1 MQHTPG
7 HSLQSVELGEIVAFL
22 HEWTCHLTILSSER
36 NGKQII
42 LKFFYLRFTYELNI
56 FSIYNNW

>member
-36 NGKQII
+36 NGLQII
-42 LKFFYLRFTYELNI
+42 LKFYVSPMSLI
-56 FSIYNNW
+56 FSPYITTGK